1 MPVSRIEPTPAA
13 FLKAVSE
20 LGDMKW
26 REGIRVEE
34 IASPQRIAPFSLAI
48 EAEFS
53 DGESVLSNG
62 RLILLHDP
70 AGNET
75 WEGTFRVVSY
85 ARSDMDL
92 EMVADPLL
100 PDVSWSWMQDALD
113 EHQASHHR
121 LAGTVTASYGKA
133 FGAME
138 GAEDQA
144 DVEIRSSWTPALDDG
159 DSLTVHLLAWQD
171 LLGHLAGRPPLP
183 KGVVQFPGRTP

>member
-1 MPVSRIEPTPAA
+1 M
-13 FLKAVSE
+13 KAVAE
-20 LGDMKW
+20 LGEMTW
-26 REGIRVEE
+26 RHGIRVDE

-48 EAEFS
+48 EAEFCA
-53 DGESVLSNG
+53 GEDVLSNG

-70 AGNET
+70 RGNET

-85 ARSDMDL
+85 ARADMDL

-113 EHQASHHR
+113 DHGASHRR

-138 GAEDQA
+138 GAADQA

-171 LLGHLAGRPPLP
+171 LLGHLAGHPPLP
-183 KGVVQFPGRTP
+183 QGVVPFLGRTP

>member
-1 MPVSRIEPTPAA
+1 M
-13 FLKAVSE
+13 
-20 LGDMKW
+20 
-26 REGIRVEE
+26 EE
-34 IASPQRIAPFSLAI
+34 IGSPQRIAPFSLAI
-48 EAEFS
+48 AAEFT
-53 DGESVLSNG
+53 DGDELLSNG

-70 AGNET
+70 LGNET

-92 EMVADPLL
+92 EMVADPML

-113 EHQASHHR
+113 EHGASYHR
-121 LAGTVTASYGKA
+121 LAGTVTASYSKA

-159 DSLTVHLLAWQD
+159 DPLALHLLAWQD
-171 LLGHLAGRPPLP
+171 LLGHLAGHPPLP
-183 KGVVQFPGRTP
+183 TEVVQFPSQTP